1 MAGRRA
7 SARFLARLRPAVWAL
22 EAAPMYAFWGLMR
35 LIPSAAASGF
45 GGFVGRT
52 VGPLLPYSRRAH
64 DNLRRVFPDMAA
76 GERRRIVRGMWNN
89 LGRVAA
95 ESARIDALWDAKLT
109 EALAGLG
116 ADRLL
121 AAARDGE
128 PMTLTGGRLEIRGIE
143 NFVHLLS
150 HRGPALIFVPHMGNW
165 ELLPVG
171 AARFGVFTSV
181 IFRRPNNPYVGRLL
195 DRSRAG
201 LVALL
206 PKGYEGGAAAGRV
219 MLEGGRL
226 GLLVDQK
233 QNRGVALDF
242 MGHPAMTGL
251 TMARFARR
259 FDAPI
264 FGACCRRGTGRRFSI
279 EITPPLTFD
288 LPRTGASESGEPEQ
302 ERAAEAAIMQ
312 AVNDQIAAWV
322 RETPDQWLWL
332 HRRWGK

>member
-1 MAGRRA
+1 MFVFWSGLRLLPSSAA
-7 SARFLARLRPAVWAL
+7 SA
-22 EAAPMYAFWGLMR
+22 
-35 LIPSAAASGF
+35 I

-52 VGPLLPYSRRAH
+52 LGPLLPYSGRATR
-64 DNLRRVFPDMAA
+64 NLRRIFPDMPAR
-76 GERRRIVRGMWNN
+76 EQRRIVRGMWDN

-95 ESARIDALWDAKLT
+95 ESARIRALWDPQINAAIAELGAEKSL
-109 EALAGLG
+109 EAL
-116 ADRLL
+116 RT
-121 AAARDGE
+121 GE
-128 PMTLTGGRLEIRGIE
+128 TLTIEGGRIRIVGVE
-143 NFVHLLS
+143 NFVRLLS
-150 HRGPALIFVPHMGNW
+150 TRGPALIFVPHMGNW

-181 IFRRPNNPYVGRLL
+181 IFRRPNNPFLGRLV

-201 LVALL
+201 MVALL

-242 MGHPAMTGL
+242 LDQPAMTGL
-251 TMARFARR
+251 TLARFALR

-264 FGACCRRGTGRRFSI
+264 FGACCRRRGGRNFTI
-279 EITPPLTFD
+279 EITPPLAVE
-288 LPRTGASESGEPEQ
+288 RTGDDAQDEK
-302 ERAAEAAIMQ
+302 AIMQ
-312 AVNDQIAAWV
+312 MVNDRIADWV

>member
-1 MAGRRA
+1 M
-7 SARFLARLRPAVWAL
+7 F
-22 EAAPMYAFWGLMR
+22 AFWGLMR
-35 LIPSAAASGF
+35 LIPSAAASAF

-52 VGPLLPYSRRAH
+52 VGPLLPYSRRATN
-64 DNLRRVFPDMAA
+64 NLNRIFPDITAS
-76 GERRRIVRGMWNN
+76 ERRRIVRGMWNN

-95 ESARIDALWDAKLT
+95 ESARIHALWDPKLN
-109 EALAGLG
+109 EAVAEMGP
-116 ADRLL
+116 DRLMQ
-121 AAARDGE
+121 AARDGE
-128 PMTLTGGRLEIRGIE
+128 RLTLKGGRIEIRGIE

-195 DRSRAG
+195 DRSRSG

-219 MLEGGRL
+219 MQEGGRL

-242 MGHPAMTGL
+242 LGQPAMTGL
-251 TMARFARR
+251 TLARFSRR
-259 FDAPI
+259 FGAPI
-264 FGACCRRGTGRRFSI
+264 FGACCRRISGRRFSI
-279 EITPPLTFD
+279 DITPPMIF
-288 LPRTGASESGEPEQ
+288 EQSGDEKADEL
-302 ERAAEAAIMQ
+302 AIMQ
-312 AVNDQIAAWV
+312 AVNDQIGAWV
-322 RETPDQWLWL
+322 RESPDQWLWL